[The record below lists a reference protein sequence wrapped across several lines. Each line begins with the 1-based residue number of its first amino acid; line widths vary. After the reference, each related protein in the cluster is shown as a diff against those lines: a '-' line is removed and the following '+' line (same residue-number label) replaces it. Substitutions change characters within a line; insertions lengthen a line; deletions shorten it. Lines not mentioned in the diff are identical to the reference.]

1 MSDVRWEGLTHDE
14 IYAAVHQGP
23 GPAISK
29 PAEDAWKETEAL
41 ILRID
46 QRIAAAMAASQ
57 SGWEGGAADATRSAM
72 TPLGQWALDAARNA
86 RLTAGAVTGQGLFAK
101 YVRDNMPE
109 PLTQQRN
116 DMIEEALN
124 DPTFLFHGLDDLQA
138 VEQEAANRAARAV
151 ELMNG
156 YTENSEGNRQFWV
169 PATFPPQVTV
179 VTDGSTP
186 SPGGVPGAPPPPAV
200 APPTPPAEVPPAA
213 PPGPTPM
220 PPADVPPVPA
230 PPNGALPPAP
240 PNTAPPGGTPA
251 APPIPPPPA
260 TSIPPAAIP
269 PVPPVP
275 PTGAVPQP
283 SDRVTVPG
291 PGTPNPGPG
300 PAPPIPPP
308 LAPPPVAPGL
318 PARPAA
324 PPGSGARPVPPGQVL
339 PPGRPDLVPPAPT
352 RPGPRFPGLD
362 TTGPDP
368 APFPGPRATP
378 EPPPGRAVPEPGAR
392 TTTTGPSTGTT
403 PGTAGPR
410 GVGPGNTGGLYP
422 PVFGALGANQGRERR
437 RPDYLLDDS
446 GAFTDDRWFTPPVI
460 TPDDGPPARARNP

>member
-1 MSDVRWEGLTHDE
+1 MSDIRWEGRSHQE
-14 IYAAVHQGP
+14 IYDAVQQGP
-23 GPAISK
+23 GAAIS
-29 PAEDAWKETEAL
+29 AAAVDAWTRTAEL
-41 ILRID
+41 IERID
-46 QRIAAAMAASQ
+46 QRITAALNGSE
-57 SGWEGGAADATRSAM
+57 SGWAGSAADATRGAM
-72 TPLGQWALDAARNA
+72 TPLGRWALDAANDARITASAVQTQAEQAQKLRAEMPPPPTAQWNA
-86 RLTAGAVTGQGLFAK
+86 
-101 YVRDNMPE
+101 E
-109 PLTQQRN
+109 
-116 DMIEEALN
+116 IEEALN
-124 DPTFLFHGLDDLQA
+124 DPTYFFHGLDDLRA
-138 VEQEAANRAARAV
+138 VEEQAANDAARAV
-151 ELMNG
+151 DLMNR
-156 YTENSEGNRQFWV
+156 YTSDSYVNRRNMDFW
-169 PATFPPQVTV
+169 TLPPQVTV
-179 VTDGSTP
+179 VTDASTP
-186 SPGGVPGAPPPPAV
+186 PPGAAPGAPPPPAV

-213 PPGPTPM
+213 PPGPTPV

-240 PNTAPPGGTPA
+240 PNAAPPGGTPA

-269 PVPPVP
+269 PVPTVA

-291 PGTPNPGPG
+291 PGTPSPGPG

-339 PPGRPDLVPPAPT
+339 PPGRPDLVSPAPT